1 MKDIIRQGFRYLNRK
16 MYTRGELFQKL
27 ARDGFSR
34 EEIEEAL
41 QFLEERG
48 YLNDE
53 EFVKIYVETRRRLNP
68 RGLQAIKDELRRKGV
83 SHELLDSLREFF
95 PREEEVKDA
104 RGLIREW
111 SGEGKEKEDIN
122 NRLLRRGF
130 SWEVVEEAWYREES
144 AL

>member
-16 MYTRGELFQKL
+16 MHTRGELFQKL

-130 SWEVVEEAWYREES
+130 SWEVIEEAWYREES
-144 AL
+144 

>member
-34 EEIEEAL
+34 EEIEKAL

-68 RGLQAIKDELRRKGV
+68 RGLQAIKDELRRKGIP
-83 SHELLDSLREFF
+83 HELLDSLREFF

-144 AL
+144 

>member
-34 EEIEEAL
+34 EEIEKAL

-95 PREEEVKDA
+95 TREEEVKDA

-144 AL
+144 

>member
-68 RGLQAIKDELRRKGV
+68 RGLQAIKDELRRKGIP
-83 SHELLDSLREFF
+83 HELLDSLREFL
-95 PREEEVKDA
+95 PCEV
-104 RGLIREW
+104 
-111 SGEGKEKEDIN
+111 
-122 NRLLRRGF
+122 
-130 SWEVVEEAWYREES
+130 
-144 AL
+144 

>member
-34 EEIEEAL
+34 EEIEKAL

-144 AL
+144 

>member
-83 SHELLDSLREFF
+83 PHELLDSLREFF

-144 AL
+144 

>member
-1 MKDIIRQGFRYLNRK
+1 M
-16 MYTRGELFQKL
+16 
-27 ARDGFSR
+27 
-34 EEIEEAL
+34 
-41 QFLEERG
+41 EERG

-83 SHELLDSLREFF
+83 PHELLDSLREFS
-95 PREEEVKDA
+95 PGRGVKDA

-111 SGEGKEKEDIN
+111 SGEKEKEDIN

-130 SWEVVEEAWYREES
+130 SLEVVEEAWYREES
-144 AL
+144 

>member
-1 MKDIIRQGFRYLNRK
+1 

-34 EEIEEAL
+34 EEIEKAL

-144 AL
+144 

>member
-1 MKDIIRQGFRYLNRK
+1 

-34 EEIEEAL
+34 EEIEKAL

-83 SHELLDSLREFF
+83 PHELLDSLREFF

-144 AL
+144 

>member
-68 RGLQAIKDELRRKGV
+68 RGLQAIKDELRRKGI

-144 AL
+144 

>member
-1 MKDIIRQGFRYLNRK
+1 VKDIIRQGFRYLNRK

-34 EEIEEAL
+34 EEIEKAL

-144 AL
+144 

>member
-144 AL
+144 

>member
-1 MKDIIRQGFRYLNRK
+1 VKDIIRQGFRYLNRK

-34 EEIEEAL
+34 EEIEKAL

-83 SHELLDSLREFF
+83 PHELLDSLREFF

-144 AL
+144 

>member
-34 EEIEEAL
+34 EEIEKAL

-83 SHELLDSLREFF
+83 PHELLDSLREFF

-111 SGEGKEKEDIN
+111 SGEGKEKEDNN

-144 AL
+144 

>member
-68 RGLQAIKDELRRKGV
+68 RGLQAIKDELRRKGIP
-83 SHELLDSLREFF
+83 HELLDSLREFF

-144 AL
+144 

>member
-1 MKDIIRQGFRYLNRK
+1 M
-16 MYTRGELFQKL
+16 
-27 ARDGFSR
+27 
-34 EEIEEAL
+34 
-41 QFLEERG
+41 
-48 YLNDE
+48 
-53 EFVKIYVETRRRLNP
+53 
-68 RGLQAIKDELRRKGV
+68 RRKGV

-111 SGEGKEKEDIN
+111 SGGKGKEDIN

-144 AL
+144 

>member
-1 MKDIIRQGFRYLNRK
+1 VKDIIRQGFRYLNRK

-144 AL
+144 

>member
-1 MKDIIRQGFRYLNRK
+1 

-144 AL
+144 

>member
-1 MKDIIRQGFRYLNRK
+1 VKDIIRQGFRYLNRK

-83 SHELLDSLREFF
+83 PHELLDSLREFF

-144 AL
+144 

>member
-27 ARDGFSR
+27 ARDGFSC

-144 AL
+144 

>member
-34 EEIEEAL
+34 EEIEKAL

-68 RGLQAIKDELRRKGV
+68 RGLQAIKDELQEGCSSRATRFSAGI
-83 SHELLDSLREFF
+83 F
-95 PREEEVKDA
+95 PRK
-104 RGLIREW
+104 R
-111 SGEGKEKEDIN
+111 K
-122 NRLLRRGF
+122 
-130 SWEVVEEAWYREES
+130 
-144 AL
+144 

>member
-95 PREEEVKDA
+95 PPGR
-104 RGLIREW
+104 RGKRR
-111 SGEGKEKEDIN
+111 SRANQRMVREGKEKKTLIIVFFV
-122 NRLLRRGF
+122 GVF
-130 SWEVVEEAWYREES
+130 PGK
-144 AL
+144 

>member
-34 EEIEEAL
+34 EEIEKAL

-83 SHELLDSLREFF
+83 PHELLDSLREFF

-144 AL
+144 